1 MNNITIIILGW
12 LVGQLGYTAVSIHI
26 LQRDKPNINY
36 WQAAGAYFKKELS
49 NFVMAFTALLI
60 LLFIFPDFW
69 GDADINRMDL
79 KIKSTKTWKE
89 WIMIYQ
95 RVTAVVVGGLSQ
107 HLLYIAFK
115 RGKKEIQKLE
125 DQKAE
130 DVENR

>member
-1 MNNITIIILGW
+1 MNNTTIIILGW
-12 LVGQLGYTAVSIHI
+12 IVGQLGYAAVSIQV
-26 LQRDKPNINY
+26 LQKNLQNINY
-36 WQAAGAYFKKELS
+36 IQAAGAYFKKEVS
-49 NFVMAFTALLI
+49 NFVIAFCALLI

-69 GDADINRMDL
+69 DADINKMDL

-115 RGKKEIQKLE
+115 RGKKEIQKLDTE
-125 DQKAE
+125 KGNE
-130 DVENR
+130 